1 MVSNARN
8 IQYRELLWHESAV
21 KKRAKLI
28 EIATNM
34 MFNHAKWET
43 VVRAMLLAR
52 CCGWEC
58 HGISLETGHA
68 FTRSPPSTIRLDRPK
83 KMATATIRHSTKNF
97 QLGVFVMFS
106 DWVFLWGFDTNTQQK
121 MIFSWVSGLFF

>member
-8 IQYRELLWHESAV
+8 IQYLELLWHESAV
-21 KKRAKLI
+21 KRKRAKLI
-28 EIATNM
+28 EIATNKV
-34 MFNHAKWET
+34 FNHAKWET

-52 CCGWEC
+52 CGWEC

-83 KMATATIRHSTKNF
+83 KMATATIRHSTRASSTKI
-97 QLGVFVMFS
+97 LR
-106 DWVFLWGFDTNTQQK
+106 
-121 MIFSWVSGLFF
+121 IFSWVFSSCFPIGFSYGVLTPTHNKK